1 MGSCNFYSTQH
12 SPLVKRKLVKKCP
25 TVAVPTTATVLHLQT
40 HANAKLVVH
49 AIVNPVANALHANVP
64 PLVVVDLL
72 AIVQQAKTVVHVN
85 SDATVLHVIVTLNAV
100 VILVAIAWLVKTLAL
115 VKLVVNVPVV
125 IIVTVLIVVALE
137 KNRNVAAKRVA
148 SVQPVKTLALAKT
161 VENALAVITVIAL
174 DVAVVNLENR
184 SVAVKSAANVWLV
197 KMLVSVKLVASV
209 LVGIIVTA
217 LNVVVAV
224 RNQNVFA
231 RPVVNV

>member
-85 SDATVLHVIVTLNAV
+85 SMVVHATLNAV
-100 VILVAIAWLVKTLAL
+100 VILVAIAWLVKTLTL

-161 VENALAVITVIAL
+161 VENVLAVITVIAL

>member
-1 MGSCNFYSTQH
+1 MGTSCNFYSTQH

-85 SDATVLHVIVTLNAV
+85 SMVVHATVNPDATVLHVIVTLNAV

-161 VENALAVITVIAL
+161 VENVLAVITVIAL

-197 KMLVSVKLVASV
+197 KMLVSV
-209 LVGIIVTA
+209 
-217 LNVVVAV
+217 
-224 RNQNVFA
+224 
-231 RPVVNV
+231 